1 MVIAVYNTISSDFG
15 RFQDAIWIL
24 ASYRL
29 GLGPA
34 QPLYGKLSDIFGY
47 RVVLTF
53 AYALFGIGCILYS
66 RGRDLS
72 EFAAGRVVAGMGGVG
87 MRSLVSSSILS
98 LVPLR
103 DVALWRSW
111 MYVMVTF
118 GGGVGAPLWCI
129 LADTIGWR
137 GSFACQA
144 PLAVLALTQ
153 VCWKLPTDSEHNTSA
168 RADGSPKASEG
179 SLSKLHRVDF
189 PGVILLATFIIAFLL
204 VWKFASKRLM
214 VSDPL
219 ILRLFVLSFTASLL
233 FLLVEAKYADEPILP
248 LRSLVHRDVL
258 MAYLII
264 GLLITGSMSNER
276 QKPYQRPLTDL
287 TPSHRQTNYYG
298 TPAALEGPSNVP
310 FMKPPH
316 HMSNQGPHRIT
327 TTA

>member
-1 MVIAVYNTISSDFG
+1 MVITVYNTTSSDFG

-53 AYALFGIGCILYS
+53 AYTLFGIGCILHS

-118 GGGVGAPLWCI
+118 GRGVGAPMWCI

-137 GSFACQA
+137 GSFVGQA

-153 VCWKLPTDSEHNTSA
+153 VCWKLPTDSEHNTIA
-168 RADGSPKASEG
+168 RADDSPKTF
-179 SLSKLHRVDF
+179 SKLHRVDF
-189 PGVILLATFIIAFLL
+189 PGVILLATSIIAFLL
-204 VWKFASKRLM
+204 VLNIASKRLM
-214 VSDPL
+214 VSNPL
-219 ILRLFVLSFTASLL
+219 IIGPFVLSFTASLL
-233 FLLVEAKYADEPILP
+233 FLLVEAKYADEPNLP
-248 LRSLVHRDVL
+248 SRSLVHRDVL
-258 MAYLII
+258 SAYLII
-264 GLLITGSMSNER
+264 GLLITGSMSVNR
-276 QKPYQRPLTDL
+276 LQSLPPNCTD
-287 TPSHRQTNYYG
+287 R
-298 TPAALEGPSNVP
+298 
-310 FMKPPH
+310 K
-316 HMSNQGPHRIT
+316 
-327 TTA
+327 